1 MILFDNM
8 YYLLYG
14 YFKRT
19 NSGKWGYKGTALSI
33 ASLNVA
39 FSFLLL
45 IGIIKIVY
53 YFTLIELSSSVL
65 PQQKNEFWLDNDI
78 ITFVIATVIFILMEI
93 RYNYIMTYDKINE
106 IKNHMKYKK
115 RKILD
120 DLTILYLIIIPFL
133 MYFVGDFTNNLFN
146 I

>member
-14 YFKRT
+14 YFERT

-53 YFTLIELSSSVL
+53 YITLIELSSSVL

-146 I
+146 N